1 MKEVFVVLFKVDG
14 VDTIR
19 VFSTIDKAL
28 EFCRSINSYKTMFIE
43 TIDRE

>member
-1 MKEVFVVLFKVDG
+1 MKEVFVVLFKIDD

-28 EFCRSINSYKTMFIE
+28 EFCRSINSYKTMFVE